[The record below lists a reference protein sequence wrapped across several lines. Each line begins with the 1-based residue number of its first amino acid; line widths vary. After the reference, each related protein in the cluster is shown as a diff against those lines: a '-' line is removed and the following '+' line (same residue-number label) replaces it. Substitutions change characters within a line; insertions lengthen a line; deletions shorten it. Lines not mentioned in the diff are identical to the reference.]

1 LLKRLYE
8 FEGQSNSYAD
18 PKERI
23 SPERLLARALGH
35 ETMAEVFLRED
46 AEGLSNFN
54 DRKEVQPLL
63 IEAPDGRLFTHTFKD
78 TEPRSILERIARPL
92 FEAPAERE
100 LREAIRTSLEHQQRH
115 LTDDLE
121 KSRVYFE
128 AAREIA
134 GELSP
139 GRNQGSLENLPAPEF
154 SPKEEMN
161 IEIYA
166 ERLADEIRREHYLG
180 LIDPERNSALSRHDS
195 HSNSGHSREAATL
208 TPDAPALGAC
218 RER

>member
-1 LLKRLYE
+1 
-8 FEGQSNSYAD
+8 
-18 PKERI
+18 
-23 SPERLLARALGH
+23 
-35 ETMAEVFLRED
+35 M
-46 AEGLSNFN
+46 
-54 DRKEVQPLL
+54 
-63 IEAPDGRLFTHTFKD
+63 IEASEGRPITHTFKD

-92 FEAPAERE
+92 IEATAERE
-100 LREAIRTSLEHQQRH
+100 LREAVRTSLEHQQRQ

-139 GRNQGSLENLPAPEF
+139 GRNQGSLGNLPAPEF

-166 ERLADEIRREHYLG
+166 ERLADERRREHYLG
-180 LIDPERNSALSRHDS
+180 LLDPERNSAPSQYNS
-195 HSNSGHSREAATL
+195 HNNSDHLREAATRAS
-208 TPDAPALGAC
+208 DAPALGVG
-218 RER
+218 RGR